1 MTPRLTWQDLFIET
15 IPDEISAQCLKEWD
29 FLLNGRFAVI
39 GMSRFGDWFLRR
51 PDGSTDELSV
61 IDGTLQRIANT
72 PDEFALLMNE
82 PQWQEEHLLSWLVL
96 QLYQKEMIPKPDQS
110 YGFAPHPVF
119 VGRLEPSSVMIL
131 SVPVWQT
138 ICAQTFSATK
148 K

>member
-1 MTPRLTWQDLFIET
+1 MNPRLTWQDLFIET
-15 IPDEISAQCLKEWD
+15 IPETSAACLKEWD
-29 FLLNGRFAVI
+29 FLLGGRFAIV

-51 PDGSTDELSV
+51 SDGSTDELSV
-61 IDGTLQRIANT
+61 IEGTLQRIANT
-72 PDEFALLMNE
+72 PEEFTYLMNE

-110 YGFAPHPVF
+110 YGFAPHPSLL
-119 VGRLEPSSVMIL
+119 GRLDPTSAMIF

-138 ICAQTFSATK
+138 ICAQTFSAAK

>member
-15 IPDEISAQCLKEWD
+15 IPDEIAAQCLKEWD
-29 FLLNGRFAVI
+29 FLLGGRFAVI

-61 IDGTLQRIANT
+61 IEGTLQKIANT
-72 PDEFALLMNE
+72 PQDFAILMNQ
-82 PQWQEEHLLSWLVL
+82 PQWQEDHLLSWLVL
-96 QLYQKEMIPKPDQS
+96 QLYEKGIVPQPDQI

-119 VGRLEPSSVMIL
+119 VGRLDPSRAMTL
-131 SVPVWQT
+131 SIRVWQT
-138 ICAQTFSATK
+138 ICAQTFSSAK